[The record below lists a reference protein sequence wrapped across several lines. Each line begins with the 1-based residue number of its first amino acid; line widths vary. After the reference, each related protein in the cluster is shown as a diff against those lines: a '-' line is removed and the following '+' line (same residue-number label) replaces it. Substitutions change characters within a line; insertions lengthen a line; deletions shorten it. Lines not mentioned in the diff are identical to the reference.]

1 MKWLGK
7 KVGISLL
14 LIVVLVLIL
23 YYIGFAQY
31 FSLEN
36 IKMHAARIE
45 QLVLHHYLL
54 SVIVF
59 IAISTLLIALTLPVT
74 GPVAVSA
81 GFLFGLV
88 PGVCYS
94 MISAMIGTAI
104 SFLIVRYAMSH
115 ITKNQ
120 YNAQLTAFKEQL
132 HAYGY
137 TYLITLQLLT
147 IVPYF
152 IINTLA
158 ALAGISF
165 STFMWTTALGS
176 LPIIIIYAFAGRQ
189 LYMIQSWRDIL
200 SVNMLL
206 LLLMLALLALLPMIV
221 KKVRGIH
228 KDVLE

>member
-7 KVGISLL
+7 KLGIALL
-14 LIVVLVLIL
+14 LIVALILIL
-23 YYIGFAQY
+23 YYIGFAKY

-36 IKMHAARIE
+36 IKTHALYVQ
-45 QLVLHHYLL
+45 QLVAEHYFI

-59 IAISTLLIALTLPVT
+59 VLISTLLIALTLPVT

-88 PGVCYS
+88 PAICY
-94 MISAMIGTAI
+94 AMIAAMVGTAI

-115 ITKNQ
+115 LTKNR
-120 YNAQLTAFKEQL
+120 YSAQLTAFKQKL

-147 IVPYF
+147 VVPYF

-158 ALAGISF
+158 ALAGIPF
-165 STFMWTTALGS
+165 TTFMWTTALGS

-189 LYMIQSWRDIL
+189 LYMIKSWRDIL
-200 SVNMLL
+200 SINMFL
-206 LLLMLALLALLPMIV
+206 LLLMLAFIALLPMIV
-221 KKVRGIH
+221 KRIKGIH
-228 KDVLE
+228 KDPLE